1 MARFGYVEGD
11 SFFHRMDP
19 TWKILWNL
27 VMVGMV
33 ILSFDLVY
41 SLACFLYVFALTV
54 AVARIPLRRYA
65 RSITVFLVMG
75 LFIALW
81 KSLYSAWAGYEAV
94 EVCYAW
100 GPINV
105 TREGVYDGAATLARV
120 VAIASVSLLFT
131 LTTDPAR
138 LVDSLIQVAGLPY
151 RIGYTAYAA
160 LRFIPLYD
168 SEVRTIKQAHQ
179 IRGVGV
185 NGRGVLPK
193 LSLYRSI
200 LVPLLV
206 SGIRRAQATSVAME
220 SRAFGAYDRRT
231 ILQEAEVSPDTK
243 AFVLAHVPAAAAAFY
258 YFVMLGHGVQIVR

>member
-1 MARFGYVEGD
+1 MARFGYVDGT

-19 TWKILWNL
+19 TWKLLWNL
-27 VMVGMV
+27 VIVGMV

-41 SLACFLYVFALTV
+41 ALGLFLYVLALTLTV
-54 AVARIPLRRYA
+54 AHIPLRRYA
-65 RSITVFLVMG
+65 RSITVFLGMG
-75 LFIALW
+75 LFVALW

-94 EVCYAW
+94 HVWYSW

-120 VAIASVSLLFT
+120 IAIASVSLLFT
-131 LTTDPAR
+131 LTTDPSR

-151 RIGYTAYAA
+151 RIGYVAYAA

-179 IRGVGV
+179 IRGVGED
-185 NGRGVLPK
+185 GRGVVTK
-193 LSLYRSI
+193 LRLYRSL

-206 SGIRRAQATSVAME
+206 SGIRRAQATSIAMD
-220 SRAFGAYDRRT
+220 SRAFGAYGRRT
-231 ILQEAEVSPDTK
+231 VVRKAEVSHDAK

-258 YFVMLGHGVQIVR
+258 YFVMLGNGVQIVR